1 MGQTLMIARKAKGCL
16 PIENKSGKIENYN
29 IKCLSIVL
37 FDITQILRTQDTKT
51 KWVRMLRWSSSL
63 SVWSYHSSSE
73 NETVAEEAMT

>member
-1 MGQTLMIARKAKGCL
+1 MIARKAKGCL

-51 KWVRMLRWSSSL
+51 K
-63 SVWSYHSSSE
+63 
-73 NETVAEEAMT
+73 